1 MMFGSTALPL
11 ARVLEYWLPNVVL
24 DGLLYR
30 GDEAPSSEE
39 GKKMQDLIYLGTLY
53 EDLVLPFAG
62 VIIVVGLLAAAIIHW
77 RFK

>member
-1 MMFGSTALPL
+1 MLK
-11 ARVLEYWLPNVVL
+11 YWLSNVVL
-24 DGLLYR
+24 DSLLHR

-77 RFK
+77 IFK

>member
-1 MMFGSTALPL
+1 MSEPMTGYTRCPKCGL
-11 ARVLEYWLPNVVL
+11 VV
-24 DGLLYR
+24 YVHK
-30 GDEAPSSEE
+30 DEGTCFVCGKIKIER
-39 GKKMQDLIYLGTLY
+39 GKKKEDLMYWGTLY

>member
-1 MMFGSTALPL
+1 
-11 ARVLEYWLPNVVL
+11 VLKYWLSNVVL
-24 DGLLYR
+24 DGLLHR